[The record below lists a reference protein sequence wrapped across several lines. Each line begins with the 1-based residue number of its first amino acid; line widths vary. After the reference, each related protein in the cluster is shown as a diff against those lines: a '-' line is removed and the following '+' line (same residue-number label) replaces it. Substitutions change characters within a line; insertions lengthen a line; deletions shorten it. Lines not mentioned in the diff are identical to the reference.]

1 LEKKCSVWYEML
13 DWVCDQQ
20 FFPDPCDLFFIEKI
34 AGLAIESTDP
44 VYTKRRFHMKKKWKL
59 MGTGIFMVLTMMA
72 GSAFCNDVYVY
83 PAKGQDQQ
91 QIDKDKSD
99 CYLWAKQQ
107 TGFDPAVQA
116 PPQQAQAQAGGGVQ
130 GAARG
135 ALLGVAV
142 GAIAGD
148 AGKGA
153 AIGAASGGL
162 IGGMRQHDRNAQQQA
177 AQQNQAAYYDQ
188 QRNNFNRAYQGCL
201 EGRGYSV
208 K

>member
-1 LEKKCSVWYEML
+1 MCMCMIL
-13 DWVCDQQ
+13 
-20 FFPDPCDLFFIEKI
+20 I
-34 AGLAIESTDP
+34 T
-44 VYTKRRFHMKKKWKL
+44 
-59 MGTGIFMVLTMMA
+59 GT
-72 GSAFCNDVYVY
+72 AFCSDLYVY
-83 PAKGQDQQ
+83 PSKGQTQEQTDR
-91 QIDKDKSD
+91 DKSD

-107 TGFDPAVQA
+107 TGFDPMDA
-116 PPQQAQAQAGGGVQ
+116 PPSQASTQSGGTVQ

-135 ALLGVAV
+135 ALVGVAV

-162 IGGMRQHDRNAQQQA
+162 LGGMRQRDVNQQRQNQAQQQSA
-177 AQQNQAAYYDQ
+177 NYAQQ
-188 QRNNFNRAYQGCL
+188 RSNFERAYAGCL